1 MRRARKE
8 DAVGPSTTD
17 VVVVGAGLTA
27 ALVAET
33 LRDRGHAGRITL
45 VGDEVHRPYERPPLS
60 KGVLTGTADRETLFV
75 HEPGW
80 YPSHGVELLVGT
92 TVRAVDRRSHQ
103 VVLDGG
109 ERLPY
114 GSLVLATGARPRV
127 LAVPG
132 GPLRGV
138 FHLRRIED
146 AERLRAALVQATR
159 VAVIGGGWIGLEVA
173 AAARG
178 AGAEVTVLHRGELPL
193 ERVLGAEMAQMFA
206 DLHRASGVT
215 LRPRSEVV
223 GLLGVGA
230 VTGVALADG
239 TSIDADVVVV
249 GIGVE
254 PSTDLARAAGL
265 TVGGP
270 GTDRGIVVDEHLRTV
285 DPHIWAAGDV
295 ASVFSPRLGRYRRVE
310 HWENARRQGALAA
323 RSVLG
328 DDATDDR
335 PSFVF
340 SDQFD
345 LGMEYTGDLDD
356 PGRARVVV
364 RGDVPGRELVAFWLD
379 GDRVLAGMNVN
390 VWDVAGQIEEL
401 IVSGRAVDESRLA
414 DPGIPLDQV

>member
-138 FHLRRIED
+138 FHLRRVED

-193 ERVLGAEMAQMFA
+193 DRVLGAEMAL
-206 DLHRASGVT
+206 DL
-215 LRPRSEVV
+215 PF
-223 GLLGVGA
+223 
-230 VTGVALADG
+230 
-239 TSIDADVVVV
+239 
-249 GIGVE
+249 GIGPLQFHRYFPEDTHNSYLNAFMSGGWLSGICYPALVF
-254 PSTDLARAAGL
+254 T
-265 TVGGP
+265 TVITGF
-270 GTDRGIVVDEHLRTV
+270 RH
-285 DPHIWAAGDV
+285 
-295 ASVFSPRLGRYRRVE
+295 VFVRVP
-310 HWENARRQGALAA
+310 WRIR
-323 RSVLG
+323 
-328 DDATDDR
+328 
-335 PSFVF
+335 
-340 SDQFD
+340 
-345 LGMEYTGDLDD
+345 
-356 PGRARVVV
+356 
-364 RGDVPGRELVAFWLD
+364 
-379 GDRVLAGMNVN
+379 
-390 VWDVAGQIEEL
+390 
-401 IVSGRAVDESRLA
+401 
-414 DPGIPLDQV
+414 

>member
-1 MRRARKE
+1 M
-8 DAVGPSTTD
+8 GPSTTD
-17 VVVVGAGLTA
+17 VVVVGASLTA

-33 LRDRGHAGRITL
+33 LRDRGHTGRITL
-45 VGDEVHRPYERPPLS
+45 VGEESHRPYERPPLS
-60 KGVLTGTADRETLFV
+60 KGVLTGAADRETLFV
-75 HEPGW
+75 HESGW

-92 TVRAVDRRSHQ
+92 TVVAVDRGAHQ

-114 GSLVLATGARPRV
+114 GSLVLATGARPRA

-146 AERLRAALVQATR
+146 AERLRGALAQATR

-173 AAARG
+173 SAART
-178 AGAEVTVLHRGELPL
+178 AGAEVTVLHHGALPL
-193 ERVLGAEMAQMFA
+193 ERALGAEMAQMFA
-206 DLHRASGVT
+206 DLHRENGVT

-223 GLLGVGA
+223 GLEGVGA
-230 VTGVALADG
+230 VTGVTLVDG

-254 PSTDLARAAGL
+254 PCTDLARAAGL
-265 TVGGP
+265 AVGGP

-295 ASVFSPRLGRYRRVE
+295 ASAFSPRLGRYRRVE

-323 RSVLG
+323 RAILG
-328 DDATDDR
+328 EDATDDR

-379 GDRVLAGMNVN
+379 GNRVLAGMNVN

-401 IVSGRAVDESRLA
+401 VMSGRAVDETRLA
-414 DPGIPLDQV
+414 DPTVPLEQV